1 MSKNNSSIYLKL
13 KNELNMK
20 FIAVEEEL
28 TEMKKNN
35 GITNALEY
43 KILIIGDNLTG
54 KISFCNR
61 FVFNDFDL
69 ELKPSTDTN
78 CYLKSIILFGKEL
91 KIYLLDVESIP
102 ISPLNE
108 KEEKELYS
116 DIDGI
121 IVIYDITQYESFNH
135 IDKLLINTKKKC
147 NKKDNIPIVMIG
159 NKNDLKFLRNIDF
172 AEAKEKAEELK
183 CELRE
188 INCNRDENIVD
199 DIIKKLIAKI
209 YFNNLDKDEKEKIK
223 KEAKEYLEKNKI

>member
-54 KISFCNR
+54 KTSFCNR

-78 CYLKSIILFGKEL
+78 CYLKSIILFDKEL

-108 KEEKELYS
+108 KEEKELYG

-121 IVIYDITQYESFNH
+121 IIIYDITQYESFNY

-147 NKKDNIPIVMIG
+147 NRKD
-159 NKNDLKFLRNIDF
+159 
-172 AEAKEKAEELK
+172 
-183 CELRE
+183 
-188 INCNRDENIVD
+188 
-199 DIIKKLIAKI
+199 I
-209 YFNNLDKDEKEKIK
+209 YPL
-223 KEAKEYLEKNKI
+223 